1 MKKHDYIILL
11 LALLIFSNKA
21 FTQTFPDLHFGT
33 NNTLDVVSW
42 NIEWFPKEGQTTI
55 NNVKGIIDA
64 LDAEIIAIQEID
76 SKTSFQQLIDQLDDY
91 DGYYLNDDYQSLAYL
106 YKKSEIEMMER
117 FEIYTT
123 SNYWSPFP
131 RSPLILKIKFRN
143 EIYYIINNHLK
154 CCGDGD
160 LDPYDTGDEEARRLR
175 ACDLLDDYILDELS
189 DAKVIVLG
197 DMNDE
202 ITDRAQDNVFSTFLS
217 KPAEYSFADMRIAE
231 SSSSSWSYPDWPSHL
246 DHILLTNELF
256 EQVEQDGS
264 SCEVIRLDDHFY
276 GGFNEYENKVSDH
289 RPVGIRIKAEAQGL
303 FNFNPSTLQLINSP
317 NPITESTVF
326 TFPAQGAK
334 GEIAIYNSSG
344 ILIENININENTNS
358 IIWHPQNQFEGV
370 YYSQFRVDGK
380 TIASGKMI
388 LLAQ

>member
-1 MKKHDYIILL
+1 MKKHIYILL
-11 LALLIFSNKA
+11 FLTLLIFSNKA
-21 FTQTFPDLHFGT
+21 ITQTFPDLYFGT
-33 NNTLDVVSW
+33 DNTLDVVSW

-64 LDAEIIAIQEID
+64 LDAEIIAVQEVD
-76 SKTSFQQLIDQLDDY
+76 SKYSFQQLIDELDDY
-91 DGYYLNDDYQSLAYL
+91 DGYYLQDQYQSLAYL
-106 YKKSEIEMMER
+106 YKKSEVQVMDR

-123 SNYWSPFP
+123 SSYWSPFP
-131 RSPLILKIKFRN
+131 RSPLVLKIKFRN

-175 ACDLLDDYILDELS
+175 ACNLLDDYIEDNLS
-189 DAKVIVLG
+189 NQKVIVLG

-202 ITDRAQDNVFSTFLS
+202 ITDNDQDNVFSTFLS
-217 KPAEYSFADMRIAE
+217 KPSDYTFADMRIAE
-231 SSSSSWSYPDWPSHL
+231 SGSAGWSYPDWPSHL

-264 SCEVIRLDDHFY
+264 SCEVIKLDDHFY

-289 RPVGIRIKAEAQGL
+289 RPVGIRIKTEAQGVFSL
-303 FNFNPSTLQLINSP
+303 ETTTLDLKNAP
-317 NPITESTVF
+317 NPITQSTVF
-326 TFPAQGAK
+326 TIPAQSAK
-334 GEIAIYNSSG
+334 GEIRIFNTGGVLVERIST
-344 ILIENININENTNS
+344 NENANS
-358 IIWHPQNQFEGV
+358 IIWHPQNNLEGV

>member
-370 YYSQFRVDGK
+370 YYSQFRVDNK
-380 TIASGKMI
+380 IVSSGKMI
-388 LLAQ
+388 LLTH